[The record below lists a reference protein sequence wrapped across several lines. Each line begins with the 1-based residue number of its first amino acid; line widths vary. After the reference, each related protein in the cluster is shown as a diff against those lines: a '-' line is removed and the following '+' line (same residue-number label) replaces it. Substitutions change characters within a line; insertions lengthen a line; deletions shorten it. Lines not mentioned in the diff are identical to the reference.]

1 MINELKVQSVMLQF
15 PQKLDDRIDSLRRRP
30 DVPTS
35 RQKQH
40 RTYRLPLNI
49 FLLFRLY
56 WCGRYILLEYVH
68 AFKTSQLR
76 HAVTISPNTFHVV
89 RHKIT
94 PSSRGEWDRKCLSD
108 ERSSITTMYALVNSG
123 NEPDLVR
130 ELSTPIVRY
139 NWTPLCLGIAV
150 PALIGMLA
158 DPLLSLIDTA
168 YVGRLGTTELAAL
181 GACTSI
187 FHLAFNA
194 FRATTAA
201 TTSLV
206 AKYLSISAENGDTES
221 TSAKQVTS
229 TSLWL
234 GCWMGALVSIAL
246 YCFGTHALAGM
257 GVPSASS
264 LYPAARS
271 YLHSRLWAAPAVLF
285 IGVAEGAFRGYGDT
299 TIPLIAS
306 LVAASLNLI
315 LDPLM
320 MFTLGWGVRGAA
332 LATAI
337 AQCGAAFV
345 YGLKLVQRKM
355 LPIQKKRSV
364 STTSTGTSLSTA
376 PSQMEIFRTI
386 LGANAAMLMK
396 QGSLLLGW
404 AYATARATR
413 LGPDHVAAH
422 QVGLSVWLVF
432 ALILDGT
439 AVAAQVLMSRA
450 YGEGNRPKVRSLT
463 RYMLKAALFQG
474 IISMLVVDG
483 IDIAVPQ
490 LFTND
495 IVIQRHLH
503 QIMPCLAWQQILVSL
518 TLVLEGLAVGATQF
532 RTLAIGTA
540 LSTIFSVWQISKQ
553 TTIEGIW
560 SFGIVSLFF
569 GRLLTAAFGCMLAFR
584 KMNKTIAGKNVL
596 QTNVEID

>member
-1 MINELKVQSVMLQF
+1 MHNDLNFPSTLVQF
-15 PQKLDDRIDSLRRRP
+15 PDKVIYRRRP
-30 DVPTS
+30 T
-35 RQKQH
+35 H
-40 RTYRLPLNI
+40 RLALKM
-49 FLLFRLY
+49 FLFLWFC
-56 WCGRYILLEYVH
+56 WCGRYISLENTY
-68 AFKTSQLR
+68 AFKIAPEKTR
-76 HAVTISPNTFHVV
+76 HMDTISTNSIHFSHY
-89 RHKIT
+89 KIT
-94 PSSRGEWDRKCLSD
+94 QSYRGHSHRHEFNDRTSP
-108 ERSSITTMYALVNSG
+108 ITTSLAMVHVG
-123 NEPDLVR
+123 NEPEFVQK
-130 ELSTPIVRY
+130 STIPIARY
-139 NWTPLCLGIAV
+139 NWTPLCLGIAI

-206 AKYLSISAENGDTES
+206 AKYLSSSAENGDTLT
-221 TSAKQVTS
+221 TSAKQVTA

-234 GCWMGALVSIAL
+234 GCWMGAIVSILL
-246 YCFGTHALAGM
+246 YCYGTHALASM
-257 GVPSASS
+257 GVPSTSS
-264 LYPAARS
+264 LYPAAKD
-271 YLHSRLWAAPAVLF
+271 YLYSRLWAAPAVLF

-306 LVAASLNLI
+306 LAAASLNLI
-315 LDPLM
+315 LDPLL

-337 AQCGAAFV
+337 AQCGAAWV
-345 YGLKLVQRKM
+345 YGVKLIQRKM
-355 LPIQKKRSV
+355 LPIQTKRS
-364 STTSTGTSLSTA
+364 TSIANASLSTA
-376 PSQMEIFRTI
+376 PSKIEILRTI
-386 LGANAAMLMK
+386 LGANAAMLLK

-450 YGEGNRPKVRSLT
+450 YVEADKPKVRSLT
-463 RYMLKAALFQG
+463 WYMLKAALLQG
-474 IISMLVVDG
+474 IVSMLVVDG

-490 LFTND
+490 LFTKD
-495 IVIQRHLH
+495 MVIQRHLH

-518 TLVLEGLAVGATQF
+518 TLVAESLAVGMTQF

-540 LSTIFSVWQISKQ
+540 LSTILSVWQISMQ
-553 TTIEGIW
+553 TTVEGIW
-560 SFGIVSLFF
+560 SFGIVSLFV
-569 GRLLTAAFGCMLAFR
+569 GRLLTAAFGCVMAFR
-584 KMNKTIAGKNVL
+584 KMNRS
-596 QTNVEID
+596 